1 MPKSEIDRAAGKALV
16 RPNELVTRMAPVIN
30 VEAWAQSLA
39 YGTAYDEPDPDF
51 IARNLAIMTMTAE
64 SADDILDQGGVK
76 GLQKLVPDRESE
88 TWGPFEL
95 TNLYVAKSDF
105 ATGNPSF
112 VIMTVTHLVEGAE
125 YKISTGATNIQAS
138 LIGLLSLGVWPI
150 RAKFKRGI
158 SKDRGERYLL
168 HLVGPD

>member
-1 MPKSEIDRAAGKALV
+1 MPKSEIDRTSGKEIV
-16 RPNELVTRMAPVIN
+16 RKNELVARMAPVIN
-30 VEAWAQSLA
+30 VEQWARSIAFGEA
-39 YGTAYDEPDPDF
+39 YAEPDPDF
-51 IARNLAIMTMTAE
+51 IARNLAIMAMTAE
-64 SADDILDQGGVK
+64 SADDILDAGGVK

-88 TWGPFEL
+88 SWGPFEL

-105 ATGNPSF
+105 TTGNPAF
-112 VIMTVTHLVEGAE
+112 VIMTVTHLEDGEE

-138 LIGLLSLGVWPI
+138 LIGLISLNVWPI

-158 SKDRGERYLL
+158 SKDKGERYLL